1 MGAETDGKPAIPATK
16 RLVKNRIMFAAVVLI
31 LTFLAGFLPGY
42 VKGQRQEE
50 ELRVARQENSLA
62 QLRDLAALAYLQ
74 ASQKDYGL
82 AAGTTTRL
90 FDRIREVANQ
100 TPHSAGRKSLEDLL
114 GLRDAITAK
123 LATGDSEVLSELQGL
138 LIKTRQATAVSS
150 DAAQP

>member
-1 MGAETDGKPAIPATK
+1 MVAEPHGRPAVPVTQ
-16 RLVKNRIMFAAVVLI
+16 RLAKNRIMFAAVVLI

-42 VKGQRQEE
+42 LKGQRQEE
-50 ELRVARQENSLA
+50 ALRVTRQENSLA
-62 QLRDLAALAYLQ
+62 QFRDLAALGYLQ

-100 TPHSAGRKSLEDLL
+100 TPDSAGRKSLEDLL
-114 GLRDAITAK
+114 SLRDAITAK
-123 LATGDSEVLSELQGL
+123 LAKGDSEVLSELQGL

-150 DAAQP
+150 VAAQP